1 MGKKSI
7 FILILLFTLIFTGFC
22 LYSKKNR
29 IERKI
34 ITTTQKIDQIIES
47 VAPKP
52 TKILE
57 SGLPDKHLIKTAFIE
72 QAPEKNWSEP
82 WQDACEEAALL
93 TVDYFYKNQTP
104 SVEEQRDAIL
114 KMLDFEKTAGFTSD
128 VDISQMATISAEYLG
143 YKPKI
148 VDNPTIED
156 IKRSISQNVPV
167 IVPAAGKILFK
178 ENKHFKS
185 GGPYYHNLTILGY
198 DDTKQKFIVHDVG
211 TQFGAYFQYSYDLL
225 IESIHDF
232 PLSGKKEDILTGAKK
247 ILILTP

>member
-1 MGKKSI
+1 MGKKPI
-7 FILILLFTLIFTGFC
+7 IILTLLFTLIFIGFY
-22 LYSKKNR
+22 LFSKKNR
-29 IERKI
+29 IEEKI
-34 ITTTQKIDQIIES
+34 TTTTQKIDQIIENI
-47 VAPKP
+47 APQP

-57 SGLPDKHLIKTAFIE
+57 SGLPDKHLTKTAFIE
-72 QAPEKNWSEP
+72 QAPEKNWAEP

-104 SVEEQRDAIL
+104 PVEEQRDAIL
-114 KMLDFEKTAGFTSD
+114 KMLDFEKNAGFTND
-128 VDISQMATISAEYLG
+128 VNISQMAAISAEYLG

-148 VDNPTIED
+148 VDNPTVED
-156 IKRSISQNVPV
+156 IKKSISQNIPV
-167 IVPAAGKILFK
+167 IIPVAGKILFK

-225 IESIHDF
+225 MESIHDF
-232 PLSGKKEDILTGAKK
+232 PLSGKKEDILIGAKK